1 MIEAEKQTRGT
12 NRLWLNLTF
21 SGSPLSPLPT
31 PVWFSEAAVNNGF
44 APYTNPVAYTH
55 FNTYITLKPDGDTH
69 PSPSIYYVS
78 AIPIKLYSNSY
89 NMYITVK
96 LNGTV

>member
-21 SGSPLSPLPT
+21 SGSPLLPLPT
-31 PVWFSEAAVNNGF
+31 PVWFSEAAVNRF

-69 PSPSIYYVS
+69 PSLSIY
-78 AIPIKLYSNSY
+78 
-89 NMYITVK
+89 
-96 LNGTV
+96 